1 MVSAFAS
8 PSCVNLVNQLI
19 LLSLSFFVGIIGML
33 VIVAYLSYLITMRL
47 N

>member
-19 LLSLSFFVGIIGML
+19 LMSLSFFVGIIGML

>member
-33 VIVAYLSYLITMRL
+33 IIVAYLSYLITMRL